1 MLDASIQY
9 LNLPFT
15 AAIESFRQK
24 VNLATR
30 AWDDMWGE
38 MHTRAFTVAGATN
51 EALLEDLRQA
61 VDKAISTGTT
71 LAEFRK
77 DFDAIIEK
85 RGWSYKGTRGW
96 RTAVIYDTNLT
107 VAYSSGRYRQ
117 MTSPAVKAVR
127 PYFRYLRSSS
137 ADRRPEHASWANL
150 VLPQDDPFWDTHY
163 PPNGWGCKCGV
174 QSLSKRDI
182 ARLRA
187 DGEDLGTTAPAED
200 LVEYVDKKTGQ
211 VIEVP
216 RGIDPGWDYNP
227 GRNPWPEGKS

>member
-1 MLDASIQY
+1 MLDASISY
-9 LNLPFT
+9 LDLPFT
-15 AAIESFRQK
+15 AAIEYFRQK
-24 VNLATR
+24 VNLTTR
-30 AWDDMWGE
+30 AWDDIWGE
-38 MHTRAFTVAGATN
+38 MHTRAFTVAGAIN
-51 EALLEDLRQA
+51 EDLLEDLRRA
-61 VDKAISTGTT
+61 IDKAISKGTT

-85 RGWSYKGTRGW
+85 FGWSYKGTRGW
-96 RTAVIYDTNLT
+96 RTAVIYDTNLS
-107 VAYSSGRYRQ
+107 VAYSAGRYRQ
-117 MTSPAVKAVR
+117 MSTPAVKAVR

-137 ADRRPEHASWANL
+137 ADRRPEHVKWVNL

-187 DGEDLGTTAPAED
+187 DGEDLRTTSPDVD
-200 LVEYVDKKTGQ
+200 LVDYVDKKTGQ
-211 VIEVP
+211 VIELP

-227 GRNPWPEGKS
+227 GHNPWSEGKS